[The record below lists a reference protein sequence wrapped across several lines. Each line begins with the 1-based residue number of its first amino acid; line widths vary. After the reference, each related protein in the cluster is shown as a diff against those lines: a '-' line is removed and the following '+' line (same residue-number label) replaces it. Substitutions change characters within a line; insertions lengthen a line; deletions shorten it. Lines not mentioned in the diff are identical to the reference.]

1 MFIIGSVLICT
12 TVYIGSV
19 WDPSWIRTDVYDIL
33 KNIWSVLICT
43 IVYIGSM
50 WDPSWIRTDGYG
62 VLKKKLDPYSLLVR
76 FIWVPYGIHH
86 GSVQRFCRF

>member
-33 KNIWSVLICT
+33 KKYMIRTDLYYRLYRFHIGSVMDPYQRLRYFKKIIGSVLIAST
-43 IVYIGSM
+43 VYMGSV
-50 WDPSWIRTDGYG
+50 WDPSWIRTTI
-62 VLKKKLDPYSLLVR
+62 L
-76 FIWVPYGIHH
+76 
-86 GSVQRFCRF
+86 